1 MCVGVCVWVCAH
13 VCVCVCGG
21 GGGGGFERTETV
33 RTGKRYV
40 IKVAVILVMANTE
53 VTSITEKQVCLIW
66 PVSPVSPH
74 AVSSLSSR
82 SVNIC
87 YY

>member
-1 MCVGVCVWVCAH
+1 MWVCAH

-21 GGGGGFERTETV
+21 GGGGGCERTETV

-66 PVSPVSPH
+66 P
-74 AVSSLSSR
+74 LLTL
-82 SVNIC
+82 
-87 YY
+87 

>member
-1 MCVGVCVWVCAH
+1 MWVCAH

-21 GGGGGFERTETV
+21 GGGGGCERTETV

-66 PVSPVSPH
+66 PVSLVSPH

>member
-1 MCVGVCVWVCAH
+1 MCGCVH
-13 VCVCVCGG
+13 TFVCVCVVGEGG
-21 GGGGGFERTETV
+21 GGLCERTETV